1 MITKKET
8 EKPRSPRGLRKF
20 VCCRK
25 EKVKAITTERHA
37 AIQRKG
43 IYNVF
48 IKEIVPLSIFALKVY
63 PNTCRVEPK
72 LGNQDYD
79 AIVRDT
85 YGKII
90 DYVELTF
97 PGDWEDEAKD
107 AKLIVSRGYGKY
119 HGYSPGEDIERL
131 GKFIQAVC
139 LKKSKMDY
147 SNRTLVI
154 VIAFLTPS
162 KQHRLLYSRK
172 IREILTQ
179 VRSIS
184 FKAKRVFLLL
194 LEQHK
199 ILKVYG

>member
-1 MITKKET
+1 MITKKEI
-8 EKPRSPRGLRKF
+8 EKQRSPRGLRKF

-25 EKVKAITTERHA
+25 KKVKAITTERHA

-48 IKEIVPLSIFALKVY
+48 IKEIVPLSVFALRAY
-63 PNTCRVEPK
+63 SNTCRVEPK

-79 AIVRDT
+79 AIVRDAH
-85 YGKII
+85 GNII

-97 PGDWEDEAKD
+97 PGDWKAEAKD

-119 HGYSPGEDIERL
+119 HGYSPGEDVERL
-131 GKFIQAVC
+131 RKFIQAIC
-139 LKKSKMDY
+139 LKKAKKDY

-162 KQHRLLYSRK
+162 KQFRLLYSRK
-172 IREILTQ
+172 MRQILTQ
-179 VRSIS
+179 VQSIS

-194 LEQHK
+194 VEQHK
-199 ILKVYG
+199 ILEVYG